1 VELLPMPSPTLRRE
15 ASREVRFPAASG
27 WTVLVV
33 LSLALVA
40 VIAFG
45 VWLGQRQV
53 GLTDGEILA
62 VVAFFVLSLLTL
74 LVMLIGFFIVPP
86 NKARVL
92 VLFGRYRGTV
102 RDDGFYWTNPFT
114 QKQRISLKA
123 HNVASKNIKVND
135 LIGNPIEIGA
145 VVVWQVR
152 DTAQAAFDVEDF
164 TNYVDV
170 QIETAVRHLASTHPY
185 DETHADGATLS
196 LRGSA
201 EQLAAEL
208 TGELQQRLDRAGIE
222 VLESRIS
229 HLAYAP
235 EIASAMLQRQQA
247 AAVIAARRLI
257 VDGAVGMVEHALA
270 DLSGKGI
277 LQLDDER
284 KAQLVGNLL
293 VVLCSHNAPMP
304 VLNTGSLYT

>member
-1 VELLPMPSPTLRRE
+1 MSSHAPRRD
-15 ASREVRFPAASG
+15 ASHEVRFPAVSG
-27 WTVLVV
+27 WLMLIALPLYLGVV
-33 LSLALVA
+33 IA
-40 VIAFG
+40 VIA
-45 VWLGQRQV
+45 WLGNTQPNLSGGQIG
-53 GLTDGEILA
+53 GLI
-62 VVAFFVLSLLTL
+62 AFFVLSVLLL
-74 LVMLIGFFIVPP
+74 IILPIGFFIVPP

-114 QKQRISLKA
+114 AKQKISLKA

-164 TNYVDV
+164 SNYVDV

-185 DETHADGATLS
+185 DETHADGAKLS
-196 LRGSA
+196 LRGST
-201 EQLAAEL
+201 EQLVTEL
-208 TGELQQRLDRAGIE
+208 TAELQQRLDRAGIE

-257 VDGAVGMVEHALA
+257 VEGAVGMVEHALA
-270 DLSGKGI
+270 DLSAKRI
-277 LQLDDER
+277 LELDDAH

-293 VVLCSHNAPMP
+293 VVLCGHTSPTP
-304 VLNTGSLYT
+304 VLNTGSMYT

>member
-1 VELLPMPSPTLRRE
+1 MASPETRRA
-15 ASREVRFPAASG
+15 ASREIRFSAFSG
-27 WTVLVV
+27 WLMLTALPLYVV
-33 LSLALVA
+33 ALILVA
-40 VIAFG
+40 
-45 VWLGQRQV
+45 VWLGQTQPHLS
-53 GLTDGEILA
+53 GGEIA
-62 VVAFFVLSLLTL
+62 AIVVFFVLSALTLVLTL
-74 LVMLIGFFIVPP
+74 LGFFIVPP

-102 RDDGFYWTNPFT
+102 RADGFYWTNPFT
-114 QKQRISLKA
+114 MKQRISLKA

-164 TNYVDV
+164 SNYVDV

-185 DETHADGATLS
+185 DEAHADGTVLS
-196 LRGSA
+196 LRGST
-201 EQLAAEL
+201 EQLITEL
-208 TGELQQRLDRAGIE
+208 TAELQQRLDRAGIE

-257 VDGAVGMVEHALA
+257 VEGAVGMVEHALH
-270 DLSGKGI
+270 DLSERRI
-277 LQLDDER
+277 LELDDAHR
-284 KAQLVGNLL
+284 AQLVGNLL
-293 VVLCSHNAPMP
+293 VVLCGHTAPTP
-304 VLNTGSLYT
+304 ILNTGSMYT